1 MKIKRM
7 IFADLG
13 CICLGIG
20 CVGIALPIIP
30 TVPFFLA
37 TVFFFAN
44 SSQKL
49 HEWFLGTKMYKK
61 HLESFVQKKGMLMQ
75 TKLTIL
81 TTVTL
86 LMGFGFFMMLCKGI
100 LIRCAGRWRDDR
112 RRVGRRSDMFQYGGI
127 SNCQGAERETTQSSG
142 RASASRKESDSCDLL
157 RRTVGTRIRQSTR
170 MQPE

>member
-7 IFADLG
+7 IFAALG

-49 HEWFLGTKMYKK
+49 HDWFIGTKMYKK

-86 LMGFGFFMMLCKGI
+86 LIGVGFFVMLCKGI
-100 LIRCAGRWRDDR
+100 LIPCIVLAIVWVCHVIFFLFGVKTIRP
-112 RRVGRRSDMFQYGGI
+112 
-127 SNCQGAERETTQSSG
+127 EKETKT
-142 RASASRKESDSCDLL
+142 
-157 RRTVGTRIRQSTR
+157 
-170 MQPE
+170 